1 MLLVFPQILLE
12 DGESPLKLGLD
23 VILLSKLF
31 PEPGEL
37 DLVMSRG
44 GGVRVGGRGVQRG
57 GKGHGDQGGGND
69 GNLHDDDDVRP

>member
-31 PEPGEL
+31 SESGEL
-37 DLVMSRG
+37 DLVMGWG
-44 GGVRVGGRGVQRG
+44 GGVRMGGRGVQSG
-57 GKGHGDQGGGND
+57 GQGHGDQGGGD
-69 GNLHDDDDVRP
+69 QGNLHDDDDVRP

>member
-44 GGVRVGGRGVQRG
+44 GGVRLGGRGVQSG
-57 GKGHGDQGGGND
+57 GQGHGDQGGGDD